1 MQYLKFWGWGLVTFS
16 FIPWMLLPTIPW
28 WPLSIEQ
35 KLLASGVLLT
45 IAELLFWAGALIVG
59 KQAISKY
66 RKYFTWRRLQALWQK
81 LRWPS

>member
-1 MQYLKFWGWGLVTFS
+1 MQYLKFWGWGLVALS

-28 WPLSIEQ
+28 LPLSTEQ
-35 KLLASGVLLT
+35 KLLASGVLLA

-81 LRWPS
+81 LRRPF